1 MSNYEKLK
9 ELAEATK
16 GWDNLKSCWP
26 EETEDGDLEVNWF
39 VGAVTEDDDKY
50 PVLEVNTA
58 QYDAL
63 EDAGRLARYYAAANP
78 AAVLALIA
86 ENEALK
92 GPHDWLAEDLIKE
105 LVDNAQAIQE
115 NADDGED
122 DQFVIVLLAAA
133 QRIRRQEANI
143 EKLRAE
149 NELLAKTA
157 DCWDRLNVQNKALS
171 DSFRAERDQAEQDYK
186 DVVGTIELR
195 DIEISKLRAEVAGLR
210 TGYEAYER
218 VNAELKA
225 ENERLRDDLD
235 QIQYDA
241 NAWRNGEE
249 SVWIEVFNIEGDDP
263 FICAIS
269 GKITVEQ
276 LALIQAEI
284 LEYREDYFEKGS
296 GLYVFRCAHCQAHY
310 DNVGMTEPAHW
321 ETDFESY
328 SPFPWEEEEAAL
340 GKGEQS

>member
-1 MSNYEKLK
+1 MNDSSDLK
-9 ELAEATK
+9 AIAEACQQHQPLRFMRSH
-16 GWDNLKSCWP
+16 GALYIRNDNSIVFDVHQNRSFP
-26 EETEDGDLEVNWF
+26 EFMAQNKDYADLVLAATPETI
-39 VGAVTEDDDKY
+39 
-50 PVLEVNTA
+50 
-58 QYDAL
+58 
-63 EDAGRLARYYAAANP
+63 
-78 AAVLALIA
+78 LALIA

-225 ENERLRDDLD
+225 ENERLERNRDMWKGQVDR
-235 QIQYDA
+235 QC
-241 NAWRNGEE
+241 ET
-249 SVWIEVFNIEGDDP
+249 IEGLR
-263 FICAIS
+263 
-269 GKITVEQ
+269 K
-276 LALIQAEI
+276 ALKAAE
-284 LEYREDYFEKGS
+284 DAMWHADGNMD
-296 GLYVFRCAHCQAHY
+296 G
-310 DNVGMTEPAHW
+310 
-321 ETDFESY
+321 
-328 SPFPWEEEEAAL
+328 EAADARDALADL
-340 GKGEQS
+340 GQGEQS

>member
-1 MSNYEKLK
+1 MSDYSKLK

-78 AAVLALIA
+78 SAVLALIA

-105 LVDNAQAIQE
+105 LVDNVQAIQE

-122 DQFVIVLLAAA
+122 DPFVIVLLASAS
-133 QRIRRQEANI
+133 RIRRQEANI
-143 EKLRAE
+143 DKLRAE
-149 NELLAKTA
+149 NE
-157 DCWDRLNVQNKALS
+157 RLKA
-171 DSFRAERDQAEQDYK
+171 EN
-186 DVVGTIELR
+186 
-195 DIEISKLRAEVAGLR
+195 AGLK
-210 TGYEAYER
+210 TGYEAYEQ

-225 ENERLRDDLD
+225 EVEGLRREREGKVLCDLELFETLRDSANTEADEHRQCMATYRPLRQANLDSVVKKCDDL
-235 QIQYDA
+235 
-241 NAWRNGEE
+241 
-249 SVWIEVFNIEGDDP
+249 
-263 FICAIS
+263 
-269 GKITVEQ
+269 
-276 LALIQAEI
+276 LAA
-284 LEYREDYFEKGS
+284 
-296 GLYVFRCAHCQAHY
+296 
-310 DNVGMTEPAHW
+310 M
-321 ETDFESY
+321 
-328 SPFPWEEEEAAL
+328 
-340 GKGEQS
+340 GKGEQA